1 MESAVSSSPLTLSL
15 PPSGFPPFIILS
27 YSRYYNICLKIKLY
41 LHLYSLVFSALL
53 PADTFSILQIKL
65 KNKKPFRISSVSRKS
80 ALEHRKAYQISNITD
95 KL

>member
-1 MESAVSSSPLTLSL
+1 MESAVSSSPSSLSL

-27 YSRYYNICLKIKLY
+27 YSIYYYIYLKIKLY
-41 LHLYSLVFSALL
+41 LHLYSLVFSPLL

-65 KNKKPFRISSVSRKS
+65 KTKKPFLISSVSRRS
-80 ALEHRKAYQISNITD
+80 ALEKRKTYQISNIVD